1 MAVGAWAPE
10 DRQLS
15 RSSQYCRRT
24 MRHRGLL
31 LIFVFLVDSEWEWVI
46 GFPTALLR
54 NLAPLK
60 QRRERIG
67 RKGEGFRRA
76 ESAGEGPKG
85 RRMEKG
91 WGGGVQ
97 ERDANILNR
106 VTRRSKDDDQSA
118 G

>member
-1 MAVGAWAPE
+1 MAVGAWTPE
-10 DRQLS
+10 DRHVS
-15 RSSQYCRRT
+15 RSSRT
-24 MRHRGLL
+24 MRHHGLL
-31 LIFVFLVDSEWEWVI
+31 LILSLFVFLVDSEWEWVI

-91 WGGGVQ
+91 WGGEGG
-97 ERDANILNR
+97 RKGTPIF
-106 VTRRSKDDDQSA
+106 
-118 G
+118 